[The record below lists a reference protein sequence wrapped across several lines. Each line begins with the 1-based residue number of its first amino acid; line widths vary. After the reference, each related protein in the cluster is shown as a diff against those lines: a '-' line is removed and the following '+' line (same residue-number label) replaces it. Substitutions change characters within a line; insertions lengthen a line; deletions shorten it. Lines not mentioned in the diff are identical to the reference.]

1 MKSGFPESNYN
12 IREKVRIGSSFSGI
26 NKIKTVYH
34 MKKTTTKATKAKK
47 TTKAS
52 KKQSKPKATFMEAI
66 KDMLNLDL
74 VSKESPESNKSHQ
87 DTLNI
92 QDNNLYTEE
101 PYDFPD
107 ETEIIIEVDLD
118 PVMEVE
124 IETLPNPDKIEAEIE
139 TPIMFK
145 EEPKES
151 PVIEEAINRETFE
164 PDKTDKKEN
173 NDIKEDIK
181 PIEQKKPVI
190 TYKQRLEAIK
200 ARLNRK

>member
-1 MKSGFPESNYN
+1 
-12 IREKVRIGSSFSGI
+12 
-26 NKIKTVYH
+26 

-47 TTKAS
+47 TAKANM
-52 KKQSKPKATFMEAI
+52 KQSKPKATFMEAI

-107 ETEIIIEVDLD
+107 VTEMIIEVDLD

-139 TPIMFK
+139 TPITFK

-151 PVIEEAINRETFE
+151 PVLESINKEQE
-164 PDKTDKKEN
+164 LPDKLM
-173 NDIKEDIK
+173 I
-181 PIEQKKPVI
+181 
-190 TYKQRLEAIK
+190 
-200 ARLNRK
+200 